1 MISTIFIEKSLNIP
15 FRFDWLYF
23 FDESHF
29 FTKNKK
35 QAFFQLATVHSIVM
49 FDQEMF
55 VAYTSNALEPY
66 TYNLIGIHLLTIWSS
81 KTTMLGPGTSPLMAY
96 TSLYRPSPA
105 VTLFFNSV
113 KINKLVNVHVCC
125 IISCLYDQSKY
136 FMFNSSLISNARFY
150 IVEFLVE
157 KKSFCFVSQCLTKHF
172 TTSRK
177 CKCMVY
183 KCPIFPGKYMYVF
196 CKSINYVQ
204 FCINCVGFQTS

>member
-29 FTKNKK
+29 FLQRIKNKH
-35 QAFFQLATVHSIVM
+35 FFQLATVHSIVM

-55 VAYTSNALEPY
+55 VAYTSNALELY
-66 TYNLIGIHLLTIWSS
+66 TYKLIGIHLLTIWSS

-113 KINKLVNVHVCC
+113 KINK
-125 IISCLYDQSKY
+125 
-136 FMFNSSLISNARFY
+136 
-150 IVEFLVE
+150 
-157 KKSFCFVSQCLTKHF
+157 
-172 TTSRK
+172 
-177 CKCMVY
+177 
-183 KCPIFPGKYMYVF
+183 
-196 CKSINYVQ
+196 
-204 FCINCVGFQTS
+204 